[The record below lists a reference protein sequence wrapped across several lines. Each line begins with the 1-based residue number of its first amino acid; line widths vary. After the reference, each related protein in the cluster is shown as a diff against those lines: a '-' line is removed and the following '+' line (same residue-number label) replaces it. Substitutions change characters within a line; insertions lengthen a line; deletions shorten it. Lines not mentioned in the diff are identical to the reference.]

1 MQTIIAFIII
11 FGSLVFFH
19 ELGHFIFAKRAGIM
33 VREFAIGM
41 GPKIFSMT
49 KGETLYTIRLLPIGG
64 YVRMAGEDFD
74 TVELQPGYRVALV
87 TNEDNVVEKIILNQN
102 NHHPNV
108 VFLEVE
114 RADLN
119 KELWIEGYDEDDDS
133 EEPRVVRYQ
142 VSRTAVIVENGQE
155 TIIAPYDRQFD
166 SKTVGQRS
174 MAIFAGPLFNFIL
187 AFFIFLLIGLL
198 QGIPTYEPVITQV
211 TDDGPAMAAGMQDGD
226 HVKSINGTA
235 ITTWQELSEA
245 ISTNPGNR
253 LEFIVERDGQTVPLA
268 ITPKTVE
275 TEEGAQVGQIG
286 VLYETPYEK
295 APLQVISHAAENTY
309 TWTVQIVKMLGKL
322 VTGQFS
328 IDDLSGPVGI
338 YKETEKVAEFGI
350 YMLMH
355 WAAVLSI
362 NLGIMNLL
370 PLPAL
375 DGGRLLFF
383 GFEAVRGRPVNR
395 EKEGLIHFVGIVLLM
410 ILMVVV
416 TWNDIQRFFF

>member
-41 GPKIFSMT
+41 GPKVFGMT

-64 YVRMAGEDFD
+64 YVRMAGEDLD
-74 TVELQPGYRVALV
+74 NIELQPGYRVALV
-87 TNEDNVVEKIILNQN
+87 TNKDNVVEKVILNQK

-119 KELWIEGYDEDDDS
+119 KDLWIEGYDEDDDS
-133 EEPRVVRYQ
+133 EYPRIVRYE
-142 VSRTAVIVENGQE
+142 VSRNAVIVENGKE
-155 TIIAPYDRQFD
+155 TMIAPYDRQFN
-166 SKTVGQRS
+166 SKTVSQRS

-187 AFFIFLLIGLL
+187 AFFIFLAIGLL
-198 QGIPTYEPVITQV
+198 QGKPTYEPIITQV
-211 TDDGPAMAAGMQDGD
+211 TDNGPAMEAGMQAGD
-226 HVKSINGTA
+226 LVTEINGVQ
-235 ITTWQELSEA
+235 ITKWQELSAVIQE
-245 ISTNPGNR
+245 NPGKP
-253 LEFIVERDGQTVPLA
+253 LTFVVERDGAPVQLTL
-268 ITPKTVE
+268 TPDTI
-275 TEEGAQVGQIG
+275 TEEGQTFGRIG
-286 VLYETPYEK
+286 VMYQTPFES
-295 APLQVISHAAENTY
+295 APLEAIPNAAINTY
-309 TWTVQIVKMLGKL
+309 DVTVQIFKMLGML

-338 YKETEKVAEFGI
+338 YKYTEVVAEDGV
-350 YMLMH
+350 YQLMR
-355 WAAVLSI
+355 WAAMLSI

-383 GFEAVRGRPVNR
+383 AFEAVRGQPINR
-395 EKEGLIHFVGIVLLM
+395 EKEGLVHFVGIVLLM

-416 TWNDIQRFFF
+416 TWNDIQKFFF